1 MIGFGVVCGWAVLR
15 VLGAERERRVRELR
29 LRIAAQAAELA
40 HSAKPA
46 EASGV
51 SKHPVRS
58 KVVR

>member
-29 LRIAAQAAELA
+29 YRIAAQAAELA
-40 HSAKPA
+40 HSIKPA
-46 EASGV
+46 DASGAT
-51 SKHPVRS
+51 KHPVRS